1 MDRTGL
7 AGRSRPKVR
16 RDFVR
21 SRLEGQFVSRAY
33 EILIPIRQQAVATR
47 PKRPGEDAWQ
57 QGEPERERTTVGA

>member
-21 SRLEGQFVSRAY
+21 SRLEGQFLSRAY
-33 EILIPIRQQAVATR
+33 EILVPIRRQAVATW
-47 PKRPGEDAWQ
+47 PKRPGESAWQ
-57 QGEPERERTTVGA
+57 QGQPERERTKVGA